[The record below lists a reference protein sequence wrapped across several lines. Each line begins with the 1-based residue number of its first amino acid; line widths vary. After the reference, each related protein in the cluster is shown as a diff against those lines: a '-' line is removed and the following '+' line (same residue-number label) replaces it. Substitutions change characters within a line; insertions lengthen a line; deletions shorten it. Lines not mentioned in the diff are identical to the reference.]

1 MKIIGVIMTYNCEQF
16 VQKAIDRI
24 PKQYFDQLICTD
36 DGSTDKTIEVV
47 KKNSIEFIINNHS
60 GYGMNLFSG
69 MKKAFELGATH
80 VVELHGDGQ
89 YDFSYVKDMKDNFLN
104 GSDLVLG
111 NRFFNFK
118 QPLRDGMPIHIY
130 LGNIYTRKYL

>member
-47 KKNSIEFIINNHS
+47 KKNSIEFCTII
-60 GYGMNLFSG
+60 
-69 MKKAFELGATH
+69 KKT
-80 VVELHGDGQ
+80 
-89 YDFSYVKDMKDNFLN
+89 NCCFLVYIRN
-104 GSDLVLG
+104 
-111 NRFFNFK
+111 
-118 QPLRDGMPIHIY
+118 
-130 LGNIYTRKYL
+130 